1 MMNEI
6 DVDLDLGLNPFCF
19 ETELKIETR
28 KKNLTVSRGTELI
41 ERKDSSKSYFAN
53 IVHTQEVDKEGFI
66 KLYTSQIKA
75 YFDLTKTAYKVFFI
89 FLRIYQDAIGKDH
102 FYLSCK
108 KAMSLAEKIDHFVLS
123 ESIFYR
129 GIKELIE
136 KRIIAKTNE
145 KNWYFINPAIVF
157 NGDRARFVSEI
168 IKKKEAIEEQ
178 PENVVRNG
186 GSNNNVKG
194 KNKSIE
200 SVIEDVN
207 NQEDIDSLIARLQ
220 AKKSQGTMM
229 SKSMDGCAATEEV
242 TLLPPEE
249 PLDWDNIQGD
259 VSFTKIM
266 LNKCISEKHEN
277 TDVGEQ
283 ENV

>member
-28 KKNLTVSRGTELI
+28 KKNLTVSRGTELF
-41 ERKDSSKSYFAN
+41 EKKNAGKSYFAN
-53 IVHTQEVDKEGFI
+53 IVHTQEVDKEEFI

-178 PENVVRNG
+178 MESAI
-186 GSNNNVKG
+186 SNDSGNRKVDDRD
-194 KNKSIE
+194 STIE
-200 SVIEDVN
+200 KVIEKVS
-207 NQEDIDSLIARLQ
+207 NQEDIDVLIARLQ
-220 AKKSQGTMM
+220 AKKSQGLVERESINEIPSVENT
-229 SKSMDGCAATEEV
+229 SLV
-242 TLLPPEE
+242 PPEE
-249 PLDWDNIQGD
+249 PLDWDNI
-259 VSFTKIM
+259 
-266 LNKCISEKHEN
+266 
-277 TDVGEQ
+277 
-283 ENV
+283 

>member
-41 ERKDSSKSYFAN
+41 EKKDTGKSYFAN
-53 IVHTQEVDKEGFI
+53 IVHTQEVDKEEFI

-136 KRIIAKTNE
+136 KCIIAKTNE

-168 IKKKEAIEEQ
+168 IKKKEAMEEQ
-178 PENVVRNG
+178 PESIVVNG
-186 GSNNNVKG
+186 GGNSTLND
-194 KNKSIE
+194 KNRSIE
-200 SVIEDVN
+200 AVIQKVN
-207 NQEDIDSLIARLQ
+207 NQDDIDLLIARLQ
-220 AKKSQGTMM
+220 AKKSQGLVKNESINKIPSIENTNL
-229 SKSMDGCAATEEV
+229 V
-242 TLLPPEE
+242 PPEE
-249 PLDWDNIQGD
+249 PLDWDNI
-259 VSFTKIM
+259 
-266 LNKCISEKHEN
+266 
-277 TDVGEQ
+277 
-283 ENV
+283 

>member
-28 KKNLTVSRGTELI
+28 KKNLTVSRGTELF
-41 ERKDSSKSYFAN
+41 EKKNAGKSYFAN
-53 IVHTQEVDKEGFI
+53 IVHTQEVDKEEFI

-178 PENVVRNG
+178 MESAI
-186 GSNNNVKG
+186 SNDSGNRKVDDRD
-194 KNKSIE
+194 STIE
-200 SVIEDVN
+200 KVIEKVS
-207 NQEDIDSLIARLQ
+207 NQEDIDVLIARLQ
-220 AKKSQGTMM
+220 AKKSQGLVERERINEIPSVENT
-229 SKSMDGCAATEEV
+229 SLV
-242 TLLPPEE
+242 PPEE
-249 PLDWDNIQGD
+249 PLDWDNI
-259 VSFTKIM
+259 
-266 LNKCISEKHEN
+266 
-277 TDVGEQ
+277 
-283 ENV
+283 

>member
-1 MMNEI
+1 MNEI

-19 ETELKIETR
+19 ESELKIETR
-28 KKNLTVSRGTELI
+28 KNNLTVSRGTELF
-41 ERKDSSKSYFAN
+41 EKKNTGKSYFAN
-53 IVHTQEVDKEGFI
+53 IVHTQEVDKEEFI

-178 PENVVRNG
+178 MESAI
-186 GSNNNVKG
+186 SNDSGNRKVDDRD
-194 KNKSIE
+194 STIE
-200 SVIEDVN
+200 EVIEKVS
-207 NQEDIDSLIARLQ
+207 NQEDIDVLIARLQ
-220 AKKSQGTMM
+220 AKKSQGLVERESINEIPSVENT
-229 SKSMDGCAATEEV
+229 SLV
-242 TLLPPEE
+242 PPEE
-249 PLDWDNIQGD
+249 PLDWDNI
-259 VSFTKIM
+259 
-266 LNKCISEKHEN
+266 
-277 TDVGEQ
+277 
-283 ENV
+283 

>member
-1 MMNEI
+1 MNEI
-6 DVDLDLGLNPFCF
+6 EVDLDLGLNPFCF

-41 ERKDSSKSYFAN
+41 ERKDTSKSYFAN
-53 IVHTQEVDKEGFI
+53 IVHTQEVDKEEFI

-178 PENVVRNG
+178 MESAI
-186 GSNNNVKG
+186 SNDSGNRKVDDRD
-194 KNKSIE
+194 STIE
-200 SVIEDVN
+200 KVIEKVS
-207 NQEDIDSLIARLQ
+207 NQEDIDVLIARLQ
-220 AKKSQGTMM
+220 AKKSQGLVERE
-229 SKSMDGCAATEEV
+229 SINEIPSVENKSLV
-242 TLLPPEE
+242 PPEE
-249 PLDWDNIQGD
+249 PLDWDNI
-259 VSFTKIM
+259 
-266 LNKCISEKHEN
+266 
-277 TDVGEQ
+277 
-283 ENV
+283 

>member
-1 MMNEI
+1 MNEI
-6 DVDLDLGLNPFCF
+6 EVDLDLGLNPFCF
-19 ETELKIETR
+19 ETEIKIETR

-41 ERKDSSKSYFAN
+41 ERKDTSKSYFAN
-53 IVHTQEVDKEGFI
+53 IVHTQEVDKEEFI

-178 PENVVRNG
+178 IESVVSNS

-207 NQEDIDSLIARLQ
+207 SKEDIDALIARLQ
-220 AKKSQGTMM
+220 AKKSQTIKKG
-229 SKSMDGCAATEEV
+229 KSMKKFIPVEST
-242 TLLPPEE
+242 TLSPPEE
-249 PLDWDNIQGD
+249 PLDWDNIQND
-259 VSFTKIM
+259 DFLAKIM
-266 LNKCISEKHEN
+266 FNKGISENHEN
-277 TDVGEQ
+277 PHVSEQ
-283 ENV
+283 ESA

>member
-1 MMNEI
+1 MNEI

-19 ETELKIETR
+19 DTELKIETR

-41 ERKDSSKSYFAN
+41 EKKDTSKSYFAN
-53 IVHTQEVDKEGFI
+53 IVHTQEVDKEEFI

-108 KAMSLAEKIDHFVLS
+108 KAMSLAEKIDHFILS

-145 KNWYFINPAIVF
+145 KNWYFINSAIVF

-168 IKKKEAIEEQ
+168 IKKKEAMEEQ
-178 PENVVRNG
+178 PENVISNG

-194 KNKSIE
+194 KKKSIE
-200 SVIEDVN
+200 SVIEDVSS
-207 NQEDIDSLIARLQ
+207 QEDIDALIARLQ

-229 SKSMDGCAATEEV
+229 NENIHGDVASSVA

-249 PLDWDNIQGD
+249 LLNWDDIHGED
-259 VSFTKIM
+259 LFTKM
-266 LNKCISEKHEN
+266 MFS
-277 TDVGEQ
+277 D
-283 ENV
+283 

>member
-1 MMNEI
+1 MNEI
-6 DVDLDLGLNPFCF
+6 EVDLDLGLNPFCF
-19 ETELKIETR
+19 ETEIKIETR

-41 ERKDSSKSYFAN
+41 EKKDTGKSYFAN
-53 IVHTQEVDKEGFI
+53 IVHTQEVDKEEFI

-168 IKKKEAIEEQ
+168 IKKKDAIEEQ
-178 PENVVRNG
+178 MESAI
-186 GSNNNVKG
+186 SNDSGNRKVDDRD
-194 KNKSIE
+194 STIE
-200 SVIEDVN
+200 EVIEKVS
-207 NQEDIDSLIARLQ
+207 NQEDIDVLIARLQ
-220 AKKSQGTMM
+220 AKKSQGLVERESINEIPSVENT
-229 SKSMDGCAATEEV
+229 SLV
-242 TLLPPEE
+242 PPEE
-249 PLDWDNIQGD
+249 PLDWDNI
-259 VSFTKIM
+259 
-266 LNKCISEKHEN
+266 
-277 TDVGEQ
+277 
-283 ENV
+283 

>member
-1 MMNEI
+1 MNEI

-28 KKNLTVSRGTELI
+28 KKNLTVSRGTELF
-41 ERKDSSKSYFAN
+41 EKKNTGKSYFAN
-53 IVHTQEVDKEGFI
+53 IVHTQEVDKEEFI

-178 PENVVRNG
+178 MESAI
-186 GSNNNVKG
+186 SNDSGNRRVYDRD
-194 KNKSIE
+194 STIE
-200 SVIEDVN
+200 EVIEKVS
-207 NQEDIDSLIARLQ
+207 NQEDIDVLIARLQ
-220 AKKSQGTMM
+220 AKKSQGLVERESINEIPSVENT
-229 SKSMDGCAATEEV
+229 SLV
-242 TLLPPEE
+242 PPEE
-249 PLDWDNIQGD
+249 PIDWDNI
-259 VSFTKIM
+259 
-266 LNKCISEKHEN
+266 
-277 TDVGEQ
+277 
-283 ENV
+283 

>member
-28 KKNLTVSRGTELI
+28 KKNLTVSRGTELF
-41 ERKDSSKSYFAN
+41 EKKNAGKSYFAN
-53 IVHTQEVDKEGFI
+53 IVHTQEVDKEEFI

-178 PENVVRNG
+178 MESAI
-186 GSNNNVKG
+186 SNDSGNRKVDDRD
-194 KNKSIE
+194 STIE
-200 SVIEDVN
+200 KVIEKVS
-207 NQEDIDSLIARLQ
+207 NQEDIDVLIARLQ
-220 AKKSQGTMM
+220 AKKSQGLVERESINEIPSVENT
-229 SKSMDGCAATEEV
+229 SLV
-242 TLLPPEE
+242 PPEE
-249 PLDWDNIQGD
+249 PLDWGNI
-259 VSFTKIM
+259 
-266 LNKCISEKHEN
+266 
-277 TDVGEQ
+277 
-283 ENV
+283 

>member
-28 KKNLTVSRGTELI
+28 KKNLTVSRGTELF
-41 ERKDSSKSYFAN
+41 EKKNAGKSYFAN
-53 IVHTQEVDKEGFI
+53 IVHTQEVDKEEFI
-66 KLYTSQIKA
+66 KLYTSQIKT

-178 PENVVRNG
+178 MESAI
-186 GSNNNVKG
+186 SNDSGNRKVDDRD
-194 KNKSIE
+194 STIE
-200 SVIEDVN
+200 EVIEKVS
-207 NQEDIDSLIARLQ
+207 NQEDIDVLIARLQ
-220 AKKSQGTMM
+220 AKKSQGLVERESINEIPSVENT
-229 SKSMDGCAATEEV
+229 SLV
-242 TLLPPEE
+242 PPEE
-249 PLDWDNIQGD
+249 PLDWDNI
-259 VSFTKIM
+259 
-266 LNKCISEKHEN
+266 
-277 TDVGEQ
+277 
-283 ENV
+283 

>member
-1 MMNEI
+1 MNEI

-19 ETELKIETR
+19 ETELKVETR

-41 ERKDSSKSYFAN
+41 ERKDTGKSYFAN
-53 IVHTQEVDKEGFI
+53 IVHTQEVDKEEFI

-108 KAMSLAEKIDHFVLS
+108 KAISLAEKIDHFVLS

-168 IKKKEAIEEQ
+168 VKKKEMMEEQ
-178 PENVVRNG
+178 HESISSTDRRNENIKEEDR
-186 GSNNNVKG
+186 
-194 KNKSIE
+194 SIE
-200 SVIEDVN
+200 PVIEDVN
-207 NQEDIDSLIARLQ
+207 SQEDIDLLIARLQ
-220 AKKSQGTMM
+220 AKKHQGAMM
-229 SKSMDGCAATEEV
+229 SKSMGGCIAVEAA

-249 PLDWDNIQGD
+249 PLDWDNI
-259 VSFTKIM
+259 
-266 LNKCISEKHEN
+266 
-277 TDVGEQ
+277 
-283 ENV
+283 

>member
-28 KKNLTVSRGTELI
+28 KKNLTVSRGTELF
-41 ERKDSSKSYFAN
+41 EKKNTGKSYFAN
-53 IVHTQEVDKEGFI
+53 IVHTQEVDKEEFI

-178 PENVVRNG
+178 MESAI
-186 GSNNNVKG
+186 SNDSGNRKVDDRD
-194 KNKSIE
+194 STIE
-200 SVIEDVN
+200 EVIEKVS
-207 NQEDIDSLIARLQ
+207 NQEDIDVLIAKLQ
-220 AKKSQGTMM
+220 AKKSQGLVERESINEIPSVENT
-229 SKSMDGCAATEEV
+229 SLV
-242 TLLPPEE
+242 PPEE
-249 PLDWDNIQGD
+249 PLDWDNI
-259 VSFTKIM
+259 
-266 LNKCISEKHEN
+266 
-277 TDVGEQ
+277 
-283 ENV
+283 

>member
-1 MMNEI
+1 MNEME
-6 DVDLDLGLNPFCF
+6 VDLDLGLNPFCF

-41 ERKDSSKSYFAN
+41 EKKDTGKSYFAN
-53 IVHTQEVDKEGFI
+53 IVHTQEVDKEEFI

-108 KAMSLAEKIDHFVLS
+108 KAMSLAGKIDHFVLS

-168 IKKKEAIEEQ
+168 IKKKEAMGEQ
-178 PENVVRNG
+178 PESVVSNG
-186 GSNNNVKG
+186 GSNRNVKG

-207 NQEDIDSLIARLQ
+207 SQEDIDLLIARLQ
-220 AKKSQGTMM
+220 AKKSQGEMM
-229 SKSMDGCAATEEV
+229 SKNMDKCISAEGT
-242 TLLPPEE
+242 TLLPPED
-249 PLDWDNIQGD
+249 PLDWDNIQGE
-259 VSFTKIM
+259 SLFTKMIF
-266 LNKCISEKHEN
+266 S
-277 TDVGEQ
+277 D
-283 ENV
+283 

>member
-28 KKNLTVSRGTELI
+28 RKNLTVSRGTELI
-41 ERKDSSKSYFAN
+41 ERKDISKSYFAN
-53 IVHTQEVDKEGFI
+53 IVHTQEVDKEEFI

-89 FLRIYQDAIGKDH
+89 FLRIYQDAIGKNH

-168 IKKKEAIEEQ
+168 IKKKEAMEEQ
-178 PENVVRNG
+178 PESMVSNG
-186 GSNNNVKG
+186 SSNRK
-194 KNKSIE
+194 
-200 SVIEDVN
+200 IEDKNRGIETVLQEVN
-207 NQEDIDSLIARLQ
+207 NQEDIDFLISRLQ
-220 AKKSQGTMM
+220 AKKSQGKMAGTKMAW
-229 SKSMDGCAATEEV
+229 CAATEES

-249 PLDWDNIQGD
+249 QLDWDNIQSED
-259 VSFTKIM
+259 LFTTMM
-266 LNKCISEKHEN
+266 LNKAINNIYDKSHIS
-277 TDVGEQ
+277 EQ
-283 ENV
+283 ENA

>member
-1 MMNEI
+1 MMNEME
-6 DVDLDLGLNPFCF
+6 VDLDLGLNPFCF

-41 ERKDSSKSYFAN
+41 EKKNTGKSYFAN
-53 IVHTQEVDKEGFI
+53 IVHTQEVDKEEFI

-168 IKKKEAIEEQ
+168 IKKKEAMVEQ
-178 PENVVRNG
+178 PESIVVNG
-186 GSNNNVKG
+186 GGNSTLKD
-194 KNKSIE
+194 KNSSIE
-200 SVIEDVN
+200 AVIQEVN
-207 NQEDIDSLIARLQ
+207 NQDDIDLIIARLQ
-220 AKKSQGTMM
+220 AKKSQGLV
-229 SKSMDGCAATEEV
+229 KSESINENPSVENTSLV
-242 TLLPPEE
+242 PPEE
-249 PLDWDNIQGD
+249 PLDWDNI
-259 VSFTKIM
+259 
-266 LNKCISEKHEN
+266 
-277 TDVGEQ
+277 
-283 ENV
+283 

>member
-1 MMNEI
+1 MNEI

-41 ERKDSSKSYFAN
+41 EKKDTGKSYFAN
-53 IVHTQEVDKEGFI
+53 IVHTQEVDKEEFI

-108 KAMSLAEKIDHFVLS
+108 KAMSLAEKIDHFALS

-129 GIKELIE
+129 GVKELIE
-136 KRIIAKTNE
+136 KRIIAKINE

-168 IKKKEAIEEQ
+168 IKKE
-178 PENVVRNG
+178 RSNG
-186 GSNNNVKG
+186 
-194 KNKSIE
+194 
-200 SVIEDVN
+200 
-207 NQEDIDSLIARLQ
+207 R
-220 AKKSQGTMM
+220 T
-229 SKSMDGCAATEEV
+229 TR
-242 TLLPPEE
+242 
-249 PLDWDNIQGD
+249 
-259 VSFTKIM
+259 
-266 LNKCISEKHEN
+266 KHSR
-277 TDVGEQ
+277 Q
-283 ENV
+283 WRRQ

>member
-41 ERKDSSKSYFAN
+41 EKKDTGKSYFAN
-53 IVHTQEVDKEGFI
+53 IVHTQEVDKEEFI

-168 IKKKEAIEEQ
+168 IKKKEAMEEQ
-178 PENVVRNG
+178 PESIVVNG
-186 GSNNNVKG
+186 GGNSTLND
-194 KNKSIE
+194 KNRSIE
-200 SVIEDVN
+200 AVIQKVN
-207 NQEDIDSLIARLQ
+207 NQDDIDLLIARLQ
-220 AKKSQGTMM
+220 AKKSQGLVKNESINKIPSIENTNL
-229 SKSMDGCAATEEV
+229 V
-242 TLLPPEE
+242 PPEE
-249 PLDWDNIQGD
+249 PLDWDNI
-259 VSFTKIM
+259 
-266 LNKCISEKHEN
+266 
-277 TDVGEQ
+277 
-283 ENV
+283 

>member
-1 MMNEI
+1 MNEI
-6 DVDLDLGLNPFCF
+6 EVDLDLGLNPFCF
-19 ETELKIETR
+19 ETEIKIETR

-41 ERKDSSKSYFAN
+41 ERKDTSRSYFAN
-53 IVHTQEVDKEGFI
+53 IVHTQEVDKEEFI

-168 IKKKEAIEEQ
+168 IKKKEVMEEQ
-178 PENVVRNG
+178 PESVASTDRR
-186 GSNNNVKG
+186 
-194 KNKSIE
+194 NKSIKE
-200 SVIEDVN
+200 KGITIEAVIEDVN
-207 NQEDIDSLIARLQ
+207 SQEDLDLLIARLQ
-220 AKKSQGTMM
+220 AKKHQGAMM
-229 SKSMDGCAATEEV
+229 SKIIGGSSAVDAA

-249 PLDWDNIQGD
+249 PSDWDNI
-259 VSFTKIM
+259 
-266 LNKCISEKHEN
+266 
-277 TDVGEQ
+277 
-283 ENV
+283 

>member
-1 MMNEI
+1 MNEI
-6 DVDLDLGLNPFCF
+6 EVDLDLGLNPFCF
-19 ETELKIETR
+19 ETEINIETR
-28 KKNLTVSRGTELI
+28 KRNLTVSRGTELI
-41 ERKDSSKSYFAN
+41 ERKDTSKTYFAN
-53 IVHTQEVDKEGFI
+53 IVHTQEVDKEEFI

-89 FLRIYQDAIGKDH
+89 LLRIYQDAIGKDH

-168 IKKKEAIEEQ
+168 VKKKETMEDQ
-178 PENVVRNG
+178 PEHAVGTGSRNR
-186 GSNNNVKG
+186 NTEVK
-194 KNKSIE
+194 NRSIE

-207 NQEDIDSLIARLQ
+207 DQKDIDLLIARLQ
-220 AKKSQGTMM
+220 AKKSQKKMM
-229 SKSMDGCAATEEV
+229 DKNTNGSMAIKGDM
-242 TLLPPEE
+242 LLPPEE
-249 PLDWDNIQGD
+249 PLDWDNIKGED
-259 VSFTKIM
+259 LFTKMIFGDRG
-266 LNKCISEKHEN
+266 S
-277 TDVGEQ
+277 
-283 ENV
+283 

>member
-1 MMNEI
+1 ME
-6 DVDLDLGLNPFCF
+6 VDLDLGLNPFCF

-41 ERKDSSKSYFAN
+41 ERKDASRSYFAN
-53 IVHTQEVDKEGFI
+53 IVHTQEVDKEEFI

-168 IKKKEAIEEQ
+168 RKKKETIEIERDESVIDSRGNYTNHEGQ
-178 PENVVRNG
+178 LR
-186 GSNNNVKG
+186 
-194 KNKSIE
+194 SIE
-200 SVIEDVN
+200 SVIENVN
-207 NQEDIDSLIARLQ
+207 NQEDIDVLIARLQ
-220 AKKSQGTMM
+220 ANKSQGAIMI
-229 SKSMDGCAATEEV
+229 KSVKEGISVDNVSLVA
-242 TLLPPEE
+242 PEE
-249 PLDWDNIQGD
+249 PIDWDTI
-259 VSFTKIM
+259 
-266 LNKCISEKHEN
+266 
-277 TDVGEQ
+277 
-283 ENV
+283 

>member
-1 MMNEI
+1 MNEME
-6 DVDLDLGLNPFCF
+6 VDLDLGLNPFCF

-41 ERKDSSKSYFAN
+41 ERKDTSKSYFAN
-53 IVHTQEVDKEGFI
+53 IVHTQEVDKEEFI

-168 IKKKEAIEEQ
+168 IKKKEVIEEQ
-178 PENVVRNG
+178 PEIVVSNG
-186 GSNNNVKG
+186 GSNRNVKE
-194 KNKSIE
+194 KNRSIA
-200 SVIEDVN
+200 SAIEEVN
-207 NQEDIDSLIARLQ
+207 NQEDIDLLIARLQ
-220 AKKSQGTMM
+220 AKKYQGKMM
-229 SKSMDGCAATEEV
+229 SKSMAGCVAAEGA

-249 PLDWDNIQGD
+249 PLDWDNIEGD
-259 VSFTKIM
+259 NYFDRMVS
-266 LNKCISEKHEN
+266 
-277 TDVGEQ
+277 
-283 ENV
+283 

>member
-1 MMNEI
+1 MNEI

-28 KKNLTVSRGTELI
+28 KKNLTVSRGTELF
-41 ERKDSSKSYFAN
+41 EKKNTGKSYFAN
-53 IVHTQEVDKEGFI
+53 IVHTQEVDKEEFI

-178 PENVVRNG
+178 MESAI
-186 GSNNNVKG
+186 SNDSGNRKVDDRD
-194 KNKSIE
+194 STIE
-200 SVIEDVN
+200 EVIEKVS
-207 NQEDIDSLIARLQ
+207 NQEDIDVLIAKLQ
-220 AKKSQGTMM
+220 AKKSQGLVERESINEIPSVENT
-229 SKSMDGCAATEEV
+229 SLV
-242 TLLPPEE
+242 PPEE
-249 PLDWDNIQGD
+249 PLDWDNI
-259 VSFTKIM
+259 
-266 LNKCISEKHEN
+266 
-277 TDVGEQ
+277 
-283 ENV
+283 

>member
-1 MMNEI
+1 MNEI
-6 DVDLDLGLNPFCF
+6 EVDLDLGLNPFCF

-41 ERKDSSKSYFAN
+41 EKKDTGKSYFAN
-53 IVHTQEVDKEGFI
+53 IVHTQEVDKEEFI

-108 KAMSLAEKIDHFVLS
+108 KAMSLAEKIDHFILS

-168 IKKKEAIEEQ
+168 IKKKETMEDQ
-178 PENVVRNG
+178 PENAVGMGSRNR
-186 GSNNNVKG
+186 NTEVK
-194 KNKSIE
+194 NRSIE

-207 NQEDIDSLIARLQ
+207 DQQDIDLLIARLQ
-220 AKKSQGTMM
+220 AKKSQRKIMDKNTNR
-229 SKSMDGCAATEEV
+229 SMATKGEM
-242 TLLPPEE
+242 LLPPEE
-249 PLDWDNIQGD
+249 PLDWDNIQGED
-259 VSFTKIM
+259 LFTKMIF
-266 LNKCISEKHEN
+266 S
-277 TDVGEQ
+277 DRVG
-283 ENV
+283 

>member
-1 MMNEI
+1 MNEI
-6 DVDLDLGLNPFCF
+6 EVDLDLGLNPFCF
-19 ETELKIETR
+19 ETEIKIETR

-41 ERKDSSKSYFAN
+41 ERKDTSKSYFAN
-53 IVHTQEVDKEGFI
+53 IVHTQEVDKEEFI

-168 IKKKEAIEEQ
+168 IKKKEVMEAQ
-178 PENVVRNG
+178 PESVASTDRIN
-186 GSNNNVKG
+186 
-194 KNKSIE
+194 KNIKEEDRSIE
-200 SVIEDVN
+200 SVIDGVN
-207 NQEDIDSLIARLQ
+207 DQEDIDSLIARLQ
-220 AKKSQGTMM
+220 AKKSQGAMM
-229 SKSMDGCAATEEV
+229 SKRMGGCITIEAA

-249 PLDWDNIQGD
+249 PLDWDNI
-259 VSFTKIM
+259 
-266 LNKCISEKHEN
+266 
-277 TDVGEQ
+277 
-283 ENV
+283 

>member
-1 MMNEI
+1 MIKEME
-6 DVDLDLGLNPFCF
+6 VDLDLGLNPFCF

-41 ERKDSSKSYFAN
+41 ERKDASRSYFAN
-53 IVHTQEVDKEGFI
+53 IVHTQEVDKEEFI

-168 IKKKEAIEEQ
+168 RKKQETIEIERD
-178 PENVVRNG
+178 EDVI
-186 GSNNNVKG
+186 NNNHIKTEE
-194 KNKSIE
+194 KRRSIE
-200 SVIEDVN
+200 SVIENVN
-207 NQEDIDSLIARLQ
+207 NKEDIDVLIARLQ
-220 AKKSQGTMM
+220 AKKSQGFAKHG
-229 SKSMDGCAATEEV
+229 SKKVSTSFESISLVQPD
-242 TLLPPEE
+242 E
-249 PLDWDNIQGD
+249 PLDWDDI
-259 VSFTKIM
+259 
-266 LNKCISEKHEN
+266 
-277 TDVGEQ
+277 
-283 ENV
+283 

>member
-1 MMNEI
+1 MNEI
-6 DVDLDLGLNPFCF
+6 QVDLDLGLNPFCF
-19 ETELKIETR
+19 ETEIKIETR

-41 ERKDSSKSYFAN
+41 ERKDTSKSYFAN
-53 IVHTQEVDKEGFI
+53 IVHTQEVDKEEFI

-168 IKKKEAIEEQ
+168 IKKKETMEAQ
-178 PENVVRNG
+178 PESVASTDRR
-186 GSNNNVKG
+186 
-194 KNKSIE
+194 NKSIKAE
-200 SVIEDVN
+200 GKAIEAVIEDVN
-207 NQEDIDSLIARLQ
+207 SQEDIDLLIARLQ
-220 AKKSQGTMM
+220 AKKSQGAMM
-229 SKSMDGCAATEEV
+229 SKRMGGCITIEAA

-249 PLDWDNIQGD
+249 PLDWDNI
-259 VSFTKIM
+259 
-266 LNKCISEKHEN
+266 
-277 TDVGEQ
+277 
-283 ENV
+283 

>member
-28 KKNLTVSRGTELI
+28 KKNLTVSRGTELF
-41 ERKDSSKSYFAN
+41 EKKNTGKSYFAN
-53 IVHTQEVDKEGFI
+53 IVHTQEVDKEEFI

-178 PENVVRNG
+178 MESAI
-186 GSNNNVKG
+186 SNDSGNRRVDDRD
-194 KNKSIE
+194 STIE
-200 SVIEDVN
+200 EVIEKVS
-207 NQEDIDSLIARLQ
+207 NQEDIDVLIARLQ
-220 AKKSQGTMM
+220 AKKSQGLVERESINEIPSIENT
-229 SKSMDGCAATEEV
+229 SLV
-242 TLLPPEE
+242 PPEE
-249 PLDWDNIQGD
+249 PIDWDNI
-259 VSFTKIM
+259 
-266 LNKCISEKHEN
+266 
-277 TDVGEQ
+277 
-283 ENV
+283 

>member
-1 MMNEI
+1 MNEI
-6 DVDLDLGLNPFCF
+6 DVDLDLGLNSFCF

-28 KKNLTVSRGTELI
+28 KKNLTVSRGTELF
-41 ERKDSSKSYFAN
+41 EKKNTGKSYFAN
-53 IVHTQEVDKEGFI
+53 IVHTQEVDKEEFI

-178 PENVVRNG
+178 MESAI
-186 GSNNNVKG
+186 SNDSGNRKVDDRD
-194 KNKSIE
+194 STIE
-200 SVIEDVN
+200 EVIEKVS
-207 NQEDIDSLIARLQ
+207 NQEDIDVLIARLQ
-220 AKKSQGTMM
+220 AKKSQGLVERESINEIPSVENT
-229 SKSMDGCAATEEV
+229 SLV
-242 TLLPPEE
+242 PPEE
-249 PLDWDNIQGD
+249 PLDWDNI
-259 VSFTKIM
+259 
-266 LNKCISEKHEN
+266 
-277 TDVGEQ
+277 
-283 ENV
+283 

>member
-1 MMNEI
+1 MNEI

-19 ETELKIETR
+19 ETELKIETK
-28 KKNLTVSRGTELI
+28 KKNLTVSRGTELF
-41 ERKDSSKSYFAN
+41 EKKNTGKSYFAN
-53 IVHTQEVDKEGFI
+53 IVHTQEVDKEEFI

-178 PENVVRNG
+178 MESAI
-186 GSNNNVKG
+186 SNDSGNRKVDDRD
-194 KNKSIE
+194 STIE
-200 SVIEDVN
+200 EVIEKVS
-207 NQEDIDSLIARLQ
+207 NQEDIDVLIARLQ
-220 AKKSQGTMM
+220 AKKSQGLVERESINEIPSVENT
-229 SKSMDGCAATEEV
+229 SLV
-242 TLLPPEE
+242 PPEE
-249 PLDWDNIQGD
+249 PLDWDNI
-259 VSFTKIM
+259 
-266 LNKCISEKHEN
+266 
-277 TDVGEQ
+277 
-283 ENV
+283 

>member
-1 MMNEI
+1 MNEME
-6 DVDLDLGLNPFCF
+6 VDLDLGLNPFCF

-41 ERKDSSKSYFAN
+41 EKKDTGKSYFAN
-53 IVHTQEVDKEGFI
+53 IVHTQEVDKEEFI

-168 IKKKEAIEEQ
+168 IKKKEAMGEQ
-178 PENVVRNG
+178 PESVVSNG
-186 GSNNNVKG
+186 GSNRNVKG

-207 NQEDIDSLIARLQ
+207 SQEDIDLLIARLQ
-220 AKKSQGTMM
+220 AKKSQGEMM
-229 SKSMDGCAATEEV
+229 SKNMDKCISAEGT
-242 TLLPPEE
+242 TLLPPED
-249 PLDWDNIQGD
+249 PLDWDNIQGEGL
-259 VSFTKIM
+259 FTKMIF
-266 LNKCISEKHEN
+266 S
-277 TDVGEQ
+277 D
-283 ENV
+283 

>member
-1 MMNEI
+1 MDEI
-6 DVDLDLGLNPFCF
+6 EVDLDLGLNPFCF
-19 ETELKIETR
+19 ETEIKIETR
-28 KKNLTVSRGTELI
+28 KKNLTVLRGTELI
-41 ERKDSSKSYFAN
+41 ERKDASKSYFAN
-53 IVHTQEVDKEGFI
+53 IVHTQEVDKEEFI

-89 FLRIYQDAIGKDH
+89 FLRIYQDTIGKDH

-168 IKKKEAIEEQ
+168 IKKKEVMEEQ
-178 PENVVRNG
+178 PESVASTDRIN
-186 GSNNNVKG
+186 
-194 KNKSIE
+194 KNITEEDRSIE
-200 SVIEDVN
+200 SVIADVN
-207 NQEDIDSLIARLQ
+207 DQEDIDLLIARLQ
-220 AKKSQGTMM
+220 AKKSQGAMM
-229 SKSMDGCAATEEV
+229 SKRMGGCITIEAA

-249 PLDWDNIQGD
+249 PLDWDNI
-259 VSFTKIM
+259 
-266 LNKCISEKHEN
+266 
-277 TDVGEQ
+277 
-283 ENV
+283 

>member
-28 KKNLTVSRGTELI
+28 KKNLTVSRGTELF
-41 ERKDSSKSYFAN
+41 EKKNAGKSYFAN
-53 IVHTQEVDKEGFI
+53 IVHTQEVDKEEFI

-178 PENVVRNG
+178 MESAI
-186 GSNNNVKG
+186 SNDSGNRKVDDRD
-194 KNKSIE
+194 STIE
-200 SVIEDVN
+200 EVIEKVS
-207 NQEDIDSLIARLQ
+207 NQEDIDVLIARLQ
-220 AKKSQGTMM
+220 AKKSQGLVERESINEIPSVENT
-229 SKSMDGCAATEEV
+229 SLV
-242 TLLPPEE
+242 PPEE
-249 PLDWDNIQGD
+249 PLDWDNI
-259 VSFTKIM
+259 
-266 LNKCISEKHEN
+266 
-277 TDVGEQ
+277 
-283 ENV
+283 

>member
-1 MMNEI
+1 MNEI
-6 DVDLDLGLNPFCF
+6 EVDLDLGLNPFCF
-19 ETELKIETR
+19 ETEIKIETR
-28 KKNLTVSRGTELI
+28 KKNLTVLRGTELI
-41 ERKDSSKSYFAN
+41 ERKDASKSYFAN
-53 IVHTQEVDKEGFI
+53 IVHTQEVDKEEFI

-168 IKKKEAIEEQ
+168 IKKKEVMEEQ
-178 PENVVRNG
+178 PESVASTDRR
-186 GSNNNVKG
+186 
-194 KNKSIE
+194 NKSIKE
-200 SVIEDVN
+200 KGITIEAVIEDVN
-207 NQEDIDSLIARLQ
+207 SQEDIDLLIARLQ
-220 AKKSQGTMM
+220 AKKYQKKMM
-229 SKSMDGCAATEEV
+229 NKSTDRAIATKGEM
-242 TLLPPEE
+242 LLPPEE
-249 PLDWDNIQGD
+249 PLDWDNIQG
-259 VSFTKIM
+259 
-266 LNKCISEKHEN
+266 
-277 TDVGEQ
+277 
-283 ENV
+283 